1 MKGNKMSQTTKFEQE
16 VLEFF
21 YTDTG
26 AANYLF
32 MYTTYAKMDEFARI
46 GITDLPF
53 SEMVHCESCG
63 GYEGAGEDV
72 WVVFQFKK
80 DGQVTHII
88 FEGSYMSY
96 DGSEYDS
103 CHLVTPETIQVT
115 AWRNVKS
122 GNHIYQ

>member
-1 MKGNKMSQTTKFEQE
+1 MSETTKFEQE

-21 YTDTG
+21 DTDTG

-63 GYEGAGEDV
+63 GAREMVKMFGL
-72 WVVFQFKK
+72 FFSLRK
-80 DGQVTHII
+80 
-88 FEGSYMSY
+88 
-96 DGSEYDS
+96 
-103 CHLVTPETIQVT
+103 T
-115 AWRNVKS
+115 AKLPTSFLRVAICRMMAVNM
-122 GNHIYQ
+122 IRATL